1 MEFSKPERKGRKDY
15 GQVFNMGKTMIAT
28 MIKDRRNPD
37 NGNNGELQRRQL
49 SGVHSL
55 ARGDSWQ

>member
-1 MEFSKPERKGRKDY
+1 MDY
-15 GQVFNMGKTMIAT
+15 D
-28 MIKDRRNPD
+28 KDRRNPD

-55 ARGDSWQ
+55 ARGDSWW